1 MLEKVVITNR
11 KFDISAAI
19 EEPEPREVIRE
30 DMNSSSQQAAKD
42 EFFLRGVP
50 AGTTTKRKLPRS
62 KLVLKR
68 KTIFLAALAVVL
80 IAGTV
85 SAYFFLP
92 VVKIEIW
99 LKTDSLNIKQ
109 EVGINKETKIVDALN
124 HALPGRI
131 ITEEQT
137 LSKEFKATGKI
148 IKEEKAEGII
158 RIFNDYSTASQPL
171 VAATRFVSDEG
182 KLFRLVEKVVV
193 PGQSTEKG
201 KLVSG
206 FVDVLVRAD
215 AAGPDYNIGASTF
228 SIPGFAGTPRYTFF
242 YAKSSSAMAGGFKG
256 ESLAVS
262 SEDLEN
268 AKKSLTAEVKEKIN
282 NVFENRALPGLVL
295 AKEKNPTIITD
306 DSSSVKPGQ
315 ITETFS
321 YEVKAKGRAVLLS
334 EEDLKEIAKTYFTN
348 ELIEGQKFLA
358 ESIKINSL
366 VEEIDEALGTA
377 KLALEISGKTYQDL
391 EAGFVKEQLKGRLVQ
406 EVEKSFQ
413 ELSQISQA
421 KIKIIP
427 SFFKNLP
434 QDIRKIEIKINFD

>member
-1 MLEKVVITNR
+1 MDKKIFDIIPPKRLHGFQEEAAPEALEKVVVEEPEILEEPA
-11 KFDISAAI
+11 KEVI
-19 EEPEPREVIRE
+19 EEPRP
-30 DMNSSSQQAAKD
+30 K
-42 EFFLRGVP
+42 P
-50 AGTTTKRKLPRS
+50 
-62 KLVLKR
+62 VLKK
-68 KTIFLAALAVVL
+68 KTMFLTALTVVL

-99 LKTDSLNIKQ
+99 LKTDNLNVKQ
-109 EVGINKETKIVDALN
+109 EVEINKETKIVDAPN

-137 LSKEFKATGKI
+137 LSKEFKATGKV
-148 IKEEKAEGII
+148 IKEEKAEGTI
-158 RIFNDYSTASQPL
+158 RIFNDYSTSSQPL
-171 VAATRFVSDEG
+171 VATTRFVSDEG

-193 PGQSTEKG
+193 PGQSMEKG
-201 KLVSG
+201 KLVPG
-206 FVDVLVRAD
+206 FVDALVRAD

-228 SIPGFAGTPRYTFF
+228 SIPGFAGTLKYTVF
-242 YAKSSSAMAGGFKG
+242 YAKSSLAMAGGFKG

-282 NVFENRALPGLVL
+282 NVFKNRALPGLVL
-295 AKEKNPTIITD
+295 AQEKNPIIITD

-315 ITETFS
+315 AVETFS

-348 ELIEGQKFLA
+348 ELIEDQKFLA

-377 KLALEISGKTYQDL
+377 KLALEISGKTYKDL
-391 EAGFVKEQLKGRLVQ
+391 ETGFVKDQLKGRLVQ

-421 KIKIIP
+421 KIRIIP
-427 SFFKNLP
+427 SFLKNLP